1 MRERMIKK
9 IVIMILTIML
19 FCSIVFAK
27 DDSNFYNVEYVR
39 NYDGDTI
46 TVNIK
51 NVHPLIGDEINIRV
65 RGIDTPEIRGKCQY
79 EKDLAYEAKYFVR
92 DILLF
97 AKKIDLMNVE
107 RGKYFRIV
115 SDVYI
120 DGKDI
125 KDFLLDTGYIVMYN
139 GGSKVN
145 WCK

>member
-1 MRERMIKK
+1 MIKK
-9 IVIMILTIML
+9 IITTVLSIML
-19 FCSIVFAK
+19 FYGIVFAK
-27 DDSNFYNVEYVR
+27 RSDNFYNVEYVR

-51 NVHPLIGDEINIRV
+51 NVHPLIGDEINIRI
-65 RGIDTPEIRGKCQY
+65 RGIDTPEIRGKCKY

-97 AKKIDLMNVE
+97 AKKIDLINVE

-115 SDVYI
+115 ADVYI

-145 WCK
+145 WCE